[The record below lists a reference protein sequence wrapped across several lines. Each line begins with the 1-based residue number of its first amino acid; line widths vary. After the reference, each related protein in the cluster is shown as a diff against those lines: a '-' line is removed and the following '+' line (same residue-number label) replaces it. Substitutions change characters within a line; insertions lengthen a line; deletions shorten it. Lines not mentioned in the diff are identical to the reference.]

1 MSVSTFRDLKNQ
13 EVLVVFADEAKKI
26 QGSWNDSVLKDYLKV
41 PLENDFRAKFREPLL
56 VYTHSHPTTKR
67 VLVLGLGKKSD
78 ISLQNF
84 RNLGASLAGALKNK
98 NVKSHA
104 SVLVPKVGKFK
115 TAEIVEALQT
125 GASVYQFQ
133 FTELKSAESL
143 KKNPP
148 SKPIELQFIVEAK
161 DLKQAGAAESKAKA
175 TAEGVNWGRRLVAM
189 SPRQLYPVQLTKEV
203 EKMVKASPS
212 KSKIKMTVWG
222 ETELKKHAY
231 GGVLAVNQ
239 GSENEAQFIVL
250 QYSNGGKS
258 SKPMAL
264 VGKGVTFDSGGL
276 SLKPPQAQE
285 TMKYDMAGAAS
296 VLSAFKITVDLQL
309 KTNLVCVVPS
319 VENMPSGAAQKP
331 GDVITMASGKTV
343 EVLNTDAEGRLILAD
358 ALFHAT
364 TQFKPKA
371 VIDVATLTG
380 ACALAVGEAA
390 AGLYGTDEKLKKG
403 LEKASAE
410 SGEHIWRLPDF
421 EEFYGDQMNSDVAD
435 LRNIGKSREAGATT
449 AGIFLRAFVK
459 NDIPWAHL
467 DIAGCGWYDA
477 PRGFVGARGPSG
489 VPIRLLAKFIE
500 QNL

>member
-1 MSVSTFRDLKNQ
+1 MSVSTFRDLNNQ
-13 EVLVVFADEAKKI
+13 EVLVVFADESKKI
-26 QGSWNDSVLKDYLKV
+26 LGNWNDSVLKDYLKL
-41 PLENDFRAKFREPLL
+41 PLETDFKAKFRESLL

-84 RNLGASLAGALKNK
+84 RNLGGSLMAALKGRDIK
-98 NVKSHA
+98 ARA

-115 TAEIVEALQT
+115 TAEIVEALET
-125 GASVYQFQ
+125 GAGVYQFQ

-143 KKNPP
+143 KKSPA
-148 SKPIELQFIVEAK
+148 SKPVELQFIVEAK
-161 DLKQAGAAESKAKA
+161 DVKAATAAQNKAQI
-175 TAEGVNWGRRLVAM
+175 TAEGVNWGRRLIAL
-189 SPRQLYPVQLTKEV
+189 SPRQLYPTQLSKEV
-203 EKMVKASPS
+203 EKMLKTSPS
-212 KSKIKMTVWG
+212 KSKIKVSIWG
-222 ETELKKHAY
+222 ETELKKHGY
-231 GGVLAVNQ
+231 GGILAVNQ
-239 GSENEAQFIVL
+239 GSKNEAQFIVL
-250 QYSNGGKS
+250 QYSNGAKS
-258 SKPMAL
+258 SKPIAL

-296 VLSAFKITVDLQL
+296 VLGAFKIAVALQL
-309 KTNLVCVVPS
+309 KTNLVCIVPS
-319 VENMPSGAAQKP
+319 VENMPSGTAQRP

-358 ALFHAT
+358 ALYHAT

-410 SGEHIWRLPDF
+410 SGEHLWRLPDF
-421 EEFYGDQMNSDVAD
+421 EEFYGNQIDSDVAD
-435 LRNIGKSREAGATT
+435 LRNIGKSREAGAST

-477 PRGFVGARGPSG
+477 PRGFVGSRGPSG